1 MCLLIII
8 LTVQYNFRDNYFAM
22 VRIFVYR
29 QSFAPVSTLQYHSP
43 NMNTFFSF

>member
-1 MCLLIII
+1 MYLLIVI
-8 LTVQYNFRDNYFAM
+8 LTVQYNFCENYFAM

-43 NMNTFFSF
+43 SMNIFFSF